1 MISVL
6 IPAYNEAERIAATVA
21 AVRKIPGIS
30 EILVVDDGSTDD
42 TAKRAERAGADTV
55 LRQANQGKGAA
66 LDVAFAL
73 ACGDILLLLD
83 ADLGD
88 TAQEA
93 AKLLEPVR
101 HGAAE
106 MTIAVFPAGA
116 GKGGGMGLV
125 VRLARQGILRLTG
138 REMQAPLSGQR
149 AIRRHVLEAVGGF
162 AGGWGAEVALTIQA
176 LRQGFRVLEVPV
188 TMGHRVTGR
197 SPGAIVHRWAQY
209 VAVRRVL
216 RRLAKAEGTNV
227 TQTGKL

>member
-6 IPAYNEAERIAATVA
+6 IPAYNEAERIAATIA
-21 AVRKIPGIS
+21 AIRKIPGIS
-30 EILVVDDGSTDD
+30 EIIVVDDGSTDD
-42 TAKRAERAGADTV
+42 TAARAEQAGADSV
-55 LRQANQGKGAA
+55 FRQQNQGKGAA
-66 LDVAFAL
+66 LNAAYAL

-88 TAQEA
+88 TAAEA
-93 AKLLEPVR
+93 VKLLEPVR

-106 MTIAVFPAGA
+106 MTIAVFPVGA

-125 VRLARQGILRLTG
+125 VRRARQGIFRLTG

-149 AIRRHVLEAVGGF
+149 AIRRYVLEAVGGF
-162 AGGWGAEVALTIQA
+162 AEGWGAEVALTVQA

-197 SPGAIVHRWAQY
+197 TPGAILHRFSQY
-209 VAVRRVL
+209 TAVRRVL
-216 RRLAKAEGTNV
+216 RRLAKTEHTKV
-227 TQTGKL
+227 TQTGKS